1 MIGFMV
7 GIEHYARLISFII
20 GMVDFDGVWEC
31 DNDWF
36 LKCFSLRNVWKYIFL
51 KNYFW
56 YQHIK
61 TIKKY

>member
-36 LKCFSLRNVWKYIFL
+36 LKCFSLRNVWKYIF
-51 KNYFW
+51 
-56 YQHIK
+56 
-61 TIKKY
+61 